1 MAQKKKKVRK
11 IADLWEERRAQLDK
25 KFSIIKES
33 ILLRCPLV
41 SSSKSIDPLAPF
53 VLRADA
59 RSALETG

>member
-1 MAQKKKKVRK
+1 MAQKKKVRK
-11 IADLWEERRAQLDK
+11 SLREKVDK

-33 ILLRCPLV
+33 ILLGCPLV

-53 VLRADA
+53 VLRTDA